1 MCGRVGEVRARVGT
15 VSRIDDRKRG
25 NSCCFVVVVV
35 LVFVDGLLTVKMA
48 KQIPLDQEMI
58 DILGV
63 VR

>member
-1 MCGRVGEVRARVGT
+1 MRARVGT